1 MSLLA
6 QNVGAVARDL
16 PGATGVFRR
25 YGINFCCGG
34 DVSVAQAAEQRQV
47 APEALVEALT
57 QLEVQQSAQ
66 AQTWADKDNIELIE
80 HILSRYHDVHR
91 RQLPEL
97 IRLSGRVELVHG
109 GHPCCPVSL
118 TAQLEQMQAELEA
131 HMNKE
136 EQVLFPMISRNML
149 ANATAP
155 VQVMRDEHEDHG
167 EALAAIRALTHDLTL
182 PEGAC
187 NTWQALYRGLEELEV
202 DLIEH
207 IHLENNILFDRV
219 DNRG

>member
-6 QNVGAVARDL
+6 ETVGAVARDL
-16 PGATGVFRR
+16 PGATSVFRR

-34 DVSVAQAAEQRQV
+34 DVSLAQAAEERQL
-47 APEALVEALT
+47 APETLVGALT
-57 QLEVQQSAQ
+57 DLEAQQSVK
-66 AQTWADKDNIELIE
+66 AQTWADKGSIELIE
-80 HILSRYHDVHR
+80 HILSRYHDLHR

-109 GHPCCPVSL
+109 GHACCPVSL

-131 HMNKE
+131 HMLKE
-136 EQVLFPMISRNML
+136 EQVLFPMISRNMM

-187 NTWQALYRGLEELEV
+187 NTWQALYRGLEELEA
-202 DLIEH
+202 DLMEH